1 MLLVSF
7 RCDLRQLDCSF
18 PLRPLHDPRV
28 QDLACS
34 TCTSSSF
41 PSRSEVHRDLFHGH
55 HMQHP
60 PQLDVLSPTPSP
72 DFTTTFHRSQ
82 PEGSVFSF
90 PFDWRRDS
98 FQNPMETGFEAERCR
113 GFRRHGHEVRARLRR
128 RVDAETP
135 SKRMRV
141 EQEVEKIDADR
152 TTSKTRSFVTRP
164 VLLASQRCRCSNA
177 KLWQRHAK
185 VLPGVACATASRGQ
199 KRQLAKE
206 AGEEGDQDFSSA
218 RERVL
223 KQVLQEINSQFG
235 KGSIMTIGDGS
246 EATFGQVYVPKLER
260 RPIQGGSAFNARK
273 FLGLLLYGA
282 GGDAQGTFAGTLT
295 D

>member
-1 MLLVSF
+1 MLVSF
-7 RCDLRQLDCSF
+7 QCDLRQLDCSILF
-18 PLRPLHDPRV
+18 ILFMTHVFRTSHSPLARPH
-28 QDLACS
+28 CS
-34 TCTSSSF
+34 HPGQMCTETSSMAITCNFHHSWMCC
-41 PSRSEVHRDLFHGH
+41 PQPPVLISQPRS
-55 HMQHP
+55 
-60 PQLDVLSPTPSP
+60 
-72 DFTTTFHRSQ
+72 HRSQ
-82 PEGSVFSF
+82 PEESVFFF
-90 PFDWRRDS
+90 PFDWRRGS
-98 FQNPMETGFEAERCR
+98 FRNPIETGFEAERCR
-113 GFRRHGHEVRARLRR
+113 GFRRHGHEVRACLRR

-141 EQEVEKIDADR
+141 EQEVEKIDSDR

-164 VLLASQRCRCSNA
+164 VLLASQRCRCSNV
-177 KLWQRHAK
+177 KPWQRHAK

-260 RPIQGGSAFNARK
+260 RPIQGGNAFNARK

-282 GGDAQGTFAGTLT
+282 GSDAQGTFAGTLT